1 MQVMPKP
8 GGGSGVHQ
16 WKSPAGLVF
25 PGRRGRREQQHGP
38 SATRSCLPGV
48 QSVIVPPAVSDDRS
62 EGELSMLD
70 GDEDQGHL
78 AAMDSGS
85 AAGGPSPGQPGK
97 CASSSSICAL
107 LQDLL
112 GQGRRGPPI
121 WVGRWWRGA
130 LGPRLREL
138 DLGW

>member
-62 EGELSMLD
+62 EGELSVLD

-85 AAGGPSPGQPGK
+85 AAGGPSPVLLPLL
-97 CASSSSICAL
+97 SVRYYRIC
-107 LQDLL
+107 
-112 GQGRRGPPI
+112 
-121 WVGRWWRGA
+121 WVRVEG
-130 LGPRLREL
+130 GPRY
-138 DLGW
+138 G